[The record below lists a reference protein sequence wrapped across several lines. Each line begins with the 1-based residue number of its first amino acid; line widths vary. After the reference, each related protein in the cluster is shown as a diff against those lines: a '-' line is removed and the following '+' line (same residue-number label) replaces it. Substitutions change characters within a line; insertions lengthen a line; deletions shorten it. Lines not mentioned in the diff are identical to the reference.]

1 ENKEPLLKNLGEL
14 LSGEGTGHFQEEILG
29 LVSPAKRFQWEGPD
43 KRFDGKQIDVIVS
56 GSISQGYE
64 EDWSKVIVSI
74 IDITE
79 RRQAE
84 QQLRKLSRAVE
95 HSASTIVIT

>member
-1 ENKEPLLKNLGEL
+1 M
-14 LSGEGTGHFQEEILG
+14 
-29 LVSPAKRFQWEGPD
+29 
-43 KRFDGKQIDVIVS
+43 DVIVN
-56 GSISQGYE
+56 GSLSPGYE

-79 RRQAE
+79 RKQAE

-95 HSASTIVIT
+95 QSASTIVITDTTGEIEYVNPNIHASDGLYS